1 MCRVASFIQLAHAL
15 KARARS
21 EVDEG
26 GEFFESDAA
35 IVAQD
40 VDDRFVDAVE
50 GVGVGVLG
58 VHALWLRSEEGMGQ
72 VRR

>member
-1 MCRVASFIQLAHAL
+1 
-15 KARARS
+15 
-21 EVDEG
+21 VDET
-26 GEFFESDAA
+26 GELLEGDAA
-35 IVAQD
+35 VMAQD

-58 VHALWLRSEEGMGQ
+58 VHALGLRSEEGMGQ